1 MIIKRKMTV
10 TVNDKEYPC
19 YLTMGAYMYLEQET
33 GKSVAQCT
41 TLSDQCVFI
50 WACCKAACEREGIDF
65 PFSVQQF
72 ANNLTPE
79 DLIAASET
87 LQEPSPG
94 KGDAEKKA

>member
-1 MIIKRKMTV
+1 MIVKRKLTV

-19 YLTMGAYMYLEQET
+19 YQTMGAFMYLEQET
-33 GKSVAQCT
+33 GKSADQCT

-50 WACCKAACEREGIDF
+50 WACCRAACEREGIDF

-79 DLIAASET
+79 DLVAAVEA
-87 LQEPSPG
+87 QNNPADN
-94 KGDAEKKA
+94 GDGDSKKA